1 MLQVQRM
8 KQKLKCMDPIKYQ
21 VPFKVCLC
29 LTVNSGVRKR
39 SGQIVRSRPFD
50 VFTLFCMVLVC
61 VVLAIDRPR
70 RSELEQTV
78 TDWIQLSV
86 TIVFWLEML
95 LKMMWYGPKLYLA
108 NAFNKG
114 MTACFSASLYMLL
127 KRH

>member
-1 MLQVQRM
+1 M
-8 KQKLKCMDPIKYQ
+8 KQKLKGMDPIKYQ

-39 SGQIVRSRPFD
+39 SGQIVRSRLFD

-86 TIVFWLEML
+86 TIVFWLEMM

-108 NAFNKG
+108 NSFNKG
-114 MTACFSASLYMLL
+114 MTASLRACLYMHL

>member
-86 TIVFWLEML
+86 TIVFWLSTHTHTHVRQQ
-95 LKMMWYGPKLYLA
+95 LA
-108 NAFNKG
+108 DA
-114 MTACFSASLYMLL
+114 AL
-127 KRH
+127 